1 MLRDQ
6 HSWWTTQ
13 TMVPNNFQNTK
24 ECLLSDAFYRGMCL
38 PLLIDVLAI
47 ACNFKTVYDIGLC
60 RLDPL
65 YINKVNKQKKRQIQS
80 KNKNRKNKKTKLQ
93 THNVGSSVLEWG
105 LGGWLV
111 GWLVGVKLCS
121 ILGCGVAS

>member
-1 MLRDQ
+1 
-6 HSWWTTQ
+6 
-13 TMVPNNFQNTK
+13 MVPNNFQNTK

-111 GWLVGVKLCS
+111 GWGKAL
-121 ILGCGVAS
+121 